1 MLMQKDSLSDELYC
15 MGKITTWMNVLKAMG
30 HFLLAV
36 KKPQRPNDESFSA
49 I

>member
-1 MLMQKDSLSDELYC
+1 MQLLYC
-15 MGKITTWMNVLKAMG
+15 MGKNTTRMNVLKAMG

-36 KKPQRPNDESFSA
+36 KKPQQSNDESFST